1 MVKRKGYLLEKIA
14 TKENIELGDKNS
26 RKNKSV
32 KTRFYI
38 SQHDLNKEEDN
49 SKILDSFK
57 NGKYKT
63 SKYKTDII
71 YEPKERILSKLPY
84 YPDRIAHCAIMNVYE
99 TYMDKTIC

>member
-38 SQHDLNKEEDN
+38 S
-49 SKILDSFK
+49 
-57 NGKYKT
+57 
-63 SKYKTDII
+63 
-71 YEPKERILSKLPY
+71 
-84 YPDRIAHCAIMNVYE
+84 
-99 TYMDKTIC
+99 

>member
-49 SKILDSFK
+49 NKILDSFK

-71 YEPKERILSKLPY
+71 YEPKERNLYVLYLLILGGLLM
-84 YPDRIAHCAIMNVYE
+84 AIVDIYLINYV
-99 TYMDKTIC
+99 